1 MSTNE
6 FPRILRPAPRG
17 SKRGWTPLTFEVPP
31 ELAERLQ
38 RIADQRPAFRGD
50 LLHEAV
56 ALYVADAEQRA
67 A

>member
-1 MSTNE
+1 MTDNE

-17 SKRGWTPLTFEVPP
+17 SKRDWRPLTFEIPP
-31 ELAERLQ
+31 DLADRLQ
-38 RIADQRPAFRGD
+38 QIADRRPAFRGD

-56 ALYVADAEQRA
+56 EQYVEREENA